1 VDVDPASPGP
11 PGGNTTLNISIAN
24 NGSDTEQ
31 VGVVVTDTPAG
42 WSVGEAAPA
51 NLSLGP
57 GTANATQLNLTPPAG
72 TAPGPY
78 NITICICSEGHPP
91 LELVVAVKVAGVVG
105 LDLDVV
111 AGYLASPPGR
121 DVEFDLLLR
130 STGTKEVPVGISAA
144 GLPPGATINLTLAE
158 RLGDLPEG
166 TPWNASIVLPAGSS
180 VALRLSVSLTNDTL
194 AGVYTIEVLASTETG
209 ASDVAFARLEVFDA
223 DLRAVIMVL
232 SPPSPLE
239 GQDVTVGL
247 RVSNDVRSNKSSV
260 TVTLE
265 DNGETI
271 GTITLYALVAGEERD
286 VRLLWVA
293 SPGEHRLTMRI
304 DPPIHGGNPWGE
316 IREVDEEN
324 NELSVVVLIAGGV
337 AGPEPPGALGIL
349 LVVTTVAALAGTA
362 GYVILRR
369 RRGQSS

>member
-1 VDVDPASPGP
+1 
-11 PGGNTTLNISIAN
+11 
-24 NGSDTEQ
+24 
-31 VGVVVTDTPAG
+31 
-42 WSVGEAAPA
+42 
-51 NLSLGP
+51 
-57 GTANATQLNLTPPAG
+57 
-72 TAPGPY
+72 
-78 NITICICSEGHPP
+78 
-91 LELVVAVKVAGVVG
+91 LVVAVKVAGVVG
-105 LDLDVV
+105 LDLSVV
-111 AGYLASPPGR
+111 PGYLASPPGR
-121 DVEFDLLLR
+121 NVDFDLHLR
-130 STGTKEVPVGISAA
+130 STGTKDVPVGVSVA
-144 GLPPGATINLTLAE
+144 GMPPGATINMTLAE
-158 RLGDLPEG
+158 PLGDLPTG
-166 TPWNASIVLPAGSS
+166 TQWNSSILLAAGAV
-180 VALRLSVSLTNDTL
+180 VALRLTVSLTNETP
-194 AGVYTIEVLASTETG
+194 AASYTMEILASTETG
-209 ASDVAFARLEVFDA
+209 ASDVAFARLEVFNA

-232 SPPSPLE
+232 SPPSPVNGE
-239 GQDVTVGL
+239 YVTVGL

-271 GTITLYALVAGEERD
+271 GTITLYALFAGEERD

-349 LVVTTVAALAGTA
+349 FVVAVVATLAGTV

-369 RRGQSS
+369 RGQSS